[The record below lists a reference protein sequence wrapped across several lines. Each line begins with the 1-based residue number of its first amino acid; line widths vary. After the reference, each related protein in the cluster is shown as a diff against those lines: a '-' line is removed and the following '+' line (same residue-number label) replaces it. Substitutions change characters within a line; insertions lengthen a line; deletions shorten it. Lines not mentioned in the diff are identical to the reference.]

1 MPVLEEG
8 ANKKAKVALDKD
20 ALLREVRLLG
30 KGLVKR
36 VVSQS

>member
-8 ANKKAKVALDKD
+8 TNKKAKVVLDKA

-30 KGLVKR
+30 KGLVKSI
-36 VVSQS
+36 VSQS